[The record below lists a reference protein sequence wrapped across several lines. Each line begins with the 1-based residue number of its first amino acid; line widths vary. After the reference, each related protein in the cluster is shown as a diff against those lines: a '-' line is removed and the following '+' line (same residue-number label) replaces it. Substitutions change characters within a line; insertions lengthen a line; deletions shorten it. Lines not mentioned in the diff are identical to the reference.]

1 MSCEAGTPVRID
13 DGVLHSYFKRLVN
26 QFFKILP
33 IRERGE
39 ESLGTYMRSL
49 RAELLGCRGLVLQ
62 VRDAAS
68 YLTLLSIL
76 EYLIEHPD
84 CPVSEV
90 KREVFKAIGICDAL
104 TRAPFDMEHGEGA
117 EP

>member
-1 MSCEAGTPVRID
+1 MSCEESAPVRID

-33 IRERGE
+33 IRERE
-39 ESLGTYMRSL
+39 EASLGTYLRSL
-49 RAELLGCRGLVLQ
+49 RAELLGCHGLVLQ
-62 VRDAAS
+62 LRDDAA

-76 EYLIEHPD
+76 QYLIEHPD

-90 KREVFKAIGICDAL
+90 KREVFKAIRICNAL
-104 TRAPFDMEHGEGA
+104 MERQNGKGA
-117 EP
+117 AK